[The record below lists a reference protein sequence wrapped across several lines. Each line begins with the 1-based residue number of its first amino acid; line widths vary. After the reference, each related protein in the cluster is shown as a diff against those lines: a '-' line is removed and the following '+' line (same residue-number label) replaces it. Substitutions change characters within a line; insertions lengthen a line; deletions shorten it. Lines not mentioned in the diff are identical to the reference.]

1 MRVKLLIYFI
11 FIIESALEEDV
22 AKELGVSLELVKE
35 QGWGMVA
42 DKNKPKETIIS
53 QALNNEAA
61 ALKDIEVVEC
71 DDFDFEGE
79 EEKDPFFSLRRNSE
93 MFTGSEFV
101 SSTPQAEVRSS
112 VTPNQIVRA
121 SLQPNPLHAIEKRFL
136 I

>member
-1 MRVKLLIYFI
+1 MLYI

-22 AKELGVSLELVKE
+22 AKELGVNLELVKE
-35 QGWGMVA
+35 QGWGMLA
-42 DKNKPKETIIS
+42 DKDKPKV
-53 QALNNEAA
+53 NNEAA
-61 ALKDIEVVEC
+61 PKDMVVI
-71 DDFDFEGE
+71 DDVDDLDGE

-101 SSTPQAEVRSS
+101 SSTPKEEVEVRSS

-121 SLQPNPLHAIEKRFL
+121 SLQPNPLHAIEKRLL

>member
-1 MRVKLLIYFI
+1 
-11 FIIESALEEDV
+11 
-22 AKELGVSLELVKE
+22 
-35 QGWGMVA
+35 MVA

-61 ALKDIEVVEC
+61 ALKDIEVVENG
-71 DDFDFEGE
+71 DLDFEGE

-101 SSTPQAEVRSS
+101 SSTPQAAVTSS

-121 SLQPNPLHAIEKRFL
+121 SLQPNPLHAIDKRFL